1 MFITFLIIF
10 VLSICYLTY
19 FYDEHA
25 ECETER
31 QALIAS
37 IEKLRTKPRGTFTKD
52 NNPQNPPK
60 KRGRPKKVNYQRYNA
75 NKNFR

>member
-1 MFITFLIIF
+1 MFITFLSIF
-10 VLSICYLTY
+10 VLSICFLAYKV
-19 FYDEHA
+19 FNDQFDEGEA
-25 ECETER
+25 ER

-60 KRGRPKKVNYQRYNA
+60 KRGRPKKI
-75 NKNFR
+75 

>member
-37 IEKLRTKPRGTFTKD
+37 IKKLRTMSRGTFTKD
-52 NNPQNPPK
+52 NNLQNPSK
-60 KRGRPKKVNYQRYNA
+60 KRGRPKKS
-75 NKNFR
+75 

>member
-1 MFITFLIIF
+1 MFIAFLIIF
-10 VLSICYLTY
+10 LLSICYLTY

-25 ECETER
+25 ECEAER

-37 IEKLRTKPRGTFTKD
+37 IKKLRIKARGTFTND

-60 KRGRPKKVNYQRYNA
+60 KRGRPKKS
-75 NKNFR
+75 

>member
-1 MFITFLIIF
+1 MFITLLSIL

-25 ECETER
+25 KCEEER
-31 QALIAS
+31 QVLIAS
-37 IEKLRTKPRGTFTKD
+37 IEKLKTKSRGTLTKD

-60 KRGRPKKVNYQRYNA
+60 KRGRPKKS
-75 NKNFR
+75 

>member
-1 MFITFLIIF
+1 MFIAL
-10 VLSICYLTY
+10 LSILLLSLCYLTY
-19 FYDEHA
+19 YYA
-25 ECETER
+25 EFDKCEAER

-60 KRGRPKKVNYQRYNA
+60 KRGRPKKN
-75 NKNFR
+75 